1 VFRPTDYERMAG
13 VYDAGRALPLRWLDA
28 WRRELMDYMTP
39 PGRTL
44 DLGSGTGLWAE
55 AFVAWFNVPIVG
67 IEPSEAMRRTAAGK
81 GIGPQAHFV
90 GGRADR
96 IPLADDSCS
105 CAWLSTV
112 VHHVGDLTACAAQ
125 LRRVLVPRAPL
136 LIRNSFGD
144 RLEGVHWLNF
154 FPTAREIASRRWP
167 SVAATIQAFRSAGF
181 EFEKLQSVP
190 EVVASDLRAYHKR
203 ISVRANSTLTLIS
216 DDEFQAGLRQLEIA
230 AERQRAPMEVVD
242 RRDLL
247 VLR

>member
-1 VFRPTDYERMAG
+1 
-13 VYDAGRALPLRWLDA
+13 
-28 WRRELMDYMTP
+28 
-39 PGRTL
+39 
-44 DLGSGTGLWAE
+44 
-55 AFVAWFNVPIVG
+55 
-67 IEPSEAMRRTAAGK
+67 
-81 GIGPQAHFV
+81 
-90 GGRADR
+90 
-96 IPLADDSCS
+96 
-105 CAWLSTV
+105 
-112 VHHVGDLTACAAQ
+112 
-125 LRRVLVPRAPL
+125 L
-136 LIRNSFGD
+136 LIRNTFGD

-167 SVAATIQAFRSAGF
+167 SVAATIQVFRAAGF
-181 EFEKLQSVP
+181 EFEKLQTVP